1 MTLSVDNQRTFLS
14 TKLPM
19 IRMIYK
25 IKKTE
30 FKEGTTIHLLDSII
44 NIPEKRLAWDSGLK
58 EYKYHESLDS
68 YSIIYSLLKNPI
80 PFMSPRDLIDKKID
94 FYHNNI
100 FYSFASSV
108 SDDFFPTVKGV
119 ERIFEIIS
127 CYSISEDEENF
138 IFRTL
143 SQGDFK
149 VPSNNTLL
157 TITLPGKLRDWY
169 KKLKETVNKNKEQ

>member
-1 MTLSVDNQRTFLS
+1 MILSVDSQRTFLS

-30 FKEGTTIHLLDSII
+30 FKEGTTIQLLDSLV
-44 NIPEKRLAWDSGLK
+44 NTPEKRLAWDTGLK
-58 EYKYHESLDS
+58 EYKYFEFLDS
-68 YSIIYSLLKNPI
+68 YSIIYSQLKNPI

-94 FYHNNI
+94 FYHNNT
-100 FYSFASSV
+100 FYSFASSI
-108 SDDFFPTVKGV
+108 SDDFYPVVKGV
-119 ERIFEIIS
+119 ERIIEIIN
-127 CYSISEDEENF
+127 CFSIGEDEENF

-157 TITLPGKLRDWY
+157 SITLPGKLRDWY
-169 KKLKETVNKNKEQ
+169 KKLKEVVNKNNE